1 MANDRETCRECGH
14 SWCVTMAPREDVLC
28 SGCARPQ
35 PWKRPAHY
43 WSARVSNFRGF
54 DAVWP
59 RSPEWWDAK
68 TSLQELK
75 YAAEIAA
82 DLPTNVPSV
91 TPTPTP
97 TRTVRRRRPARTVAV
112 QEALL

>member
-1 MANDRETCRECGH
+1 MSDRETCRECGH
-14 SWCVTMAPREDVLC
+14 SWGVTMTPRVDVLC

-35 PWKRPAHY
+35 SWKRPAHY
-43 WSARVSNFRGF
+43 WSARVWNFRGF

-75 YAAEIAA
+75 YAALIAV
-82 DLPTNVPSV
+82 DLPSGAPSATS
-91 TPTPTP
+91 TPP
-97 TRTVRRRRPARTVAV
+97 RTARHSRPARTVAV